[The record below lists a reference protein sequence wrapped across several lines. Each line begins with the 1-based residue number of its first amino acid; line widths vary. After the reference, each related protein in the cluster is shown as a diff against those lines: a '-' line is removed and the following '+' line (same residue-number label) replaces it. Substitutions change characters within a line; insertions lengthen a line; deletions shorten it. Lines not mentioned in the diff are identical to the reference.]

1 MNIARS
7 SFRVFIAK
15 AVNSVITFLGIA
27 FFARELGAHQIGIFF
42 LFQAIIGMVAI
53 PADLGISSGVT
64 KRISE
69 GESPDSI
76 LSTAILIKLLL
87 ISPFILGIVLL
98 RHPINDYIGGEV
110 AVYLALALV
119 LQEFGKLTMKILEG
133 ELRVGETAGPTL
145 AQKIAFVGVGTVLI
159 LLGFEARGI
168 IFGLLGGLFIMFLWG
183 SYKISLGFGTPS
195 FSNAQS
201 LFDYSKYAFI
211 SSIGGYFYSWMDIA
225 IIGFFLT
232 QSNVGV
238 YEIAWRVTAVTMLFS
253 SSIATT
259 IFPQVSQWHDE
270 NAKKR
275 IEEVL
280 PNVITPSMFF
290 VIPAFV
296 GIVLFSNEIL
306 GLVFGPE
313 YTMGSLVLII
323 LMGEKIFQSVHI
335 ILGRSLQGIDRPDL
349 AAKAGVIAIALNFF
363 LNIVF
368 VFYYGI
374 LGAAIATTL
383 SFLVNTA
390 LHARYLSLFVSINI
404 PLNEIRDLVLASV
417 GMGISLQ
424 LIRTLYPIDSLPR
437 LTAVILLGVILYI
450 VFVFTIP
457 SSRRMITTNFK
468 QLTR

>member
-7 SFRVFIAK
+7 SLRVFFAK
-15 AVNSVITFLGIA
+15 AISSVITFVGIA
-27 FFARELGAHQIGIFF
+27 FFAQELGARQIGIFF
-42 LFQAIIGMVAI
+42 LFQATLGMVAI

-76 LSTAILIKLLL
+76 VSTSILIKLLL

-98 RHPINDYIGGEV
+98 RNPINNYIGGEV
-110 AVYLALALV
+110 AVYLAIGLV
-119 LQEFGKLTMKILEG
+119 LQEFGKLTLKILEG
-133 ELRVGETAGPTL
+133 ELRVGETAEPTL
-145 AQKIAFVGVGTVLI
+145 ARKIAFVGVGSILI
-159 LLGFEARGI
+159 MLGFEARGI
-168 IFGLLGGLFIMFLWG
+168 IFGLLAGLFIMFLWG
-183 SYKISLGFGTPS
+183 AYKISLGFGTPS
-195 FSNAQS
+195 LTNARS

-211 SSIGGYFYSWMDIA
+211 SSIGGYFYSWMDVA

-238 YEIAWRVTAVTMLFS
+238 YEIAWQVTAVTILFS

-270 NAKKR
+270 NAKER
-275 IEEVL
+275 IEKVI

-296 GIVLFSNEIL
+296 GIVLFSHEIL

-313 YTMGSLVLII
+313 FTTGYLVLII
-323 LMGEKIFQSVHI
+323 LMGEKIFQSIHF

-349 AAKAGVIAIALNFF
+349 AAKATVIAIALNFF
-363 LNIVF
+363 LNIAF

-383 SFLVNTA
+383 SFLVNTT
-390 LHARYLSLFVSINI
+390 LHARYLSRFITINI
-404 PLNEIRDLVLASV
+404 PLNEIRDLVLASI

-424 LIRTLYPIDSLPR
+424 LIRTVYQIGNLPR
-437 LTAVILLGVILYI
+437 LIVIILLGAIFYI
-450 VFVFTIP
+450 VFVFIIP
-457 SSRRMITTNFK
+457 SSRRMITANLK